1 MTHGVWDW
9 AKHISGSW
17 WPFCGSWLSENE
29 TPFMQEAMGLVTF
42 KWSRLEFSGSWY
54 FKMRLKWRWKKKTD
68 HPDYMIFPFFF
79 NRKWSLKSRPFL
91 KFRGGT
97 PWKFNIGD
105 DALKKVTPFEKMV
118 IFDIHLGFRR
128 SNPSWFHGYF
138 WWVFANQS
146 NTAREP
152 TKNNACWYHPKNPD
166 PSKNGYFEHTP
177 AIQVH
182 ENPSLGILRAN
193 SPFVRVV
200 LPWCAL
206 TVFFSAR
213 KRRCLGSQKK
223 RAMTRLTLWLVF
235 CGEDG
240 G

>member
-1 MTHGVWDW
+1 
-9 AKHISGSW
+9 
-17 WPFCGSWLSENE
+17 
-29 TPFMQEAMGLVTF
+29 
-42 KWSRLEFSGSWY
+42 
-54 FKMRLKWRWKKKTD
+54 
-68 HPDYMIFPFFF
+68 MIFPFFF

-206 TVFFSAR
+206 TVFFFPPGKGGA
-213 KRRCLGSQKK
+213 LDPKK
-223 RAMTRLTLWLVF
+223 REQWPGWPFGLFFAGKMVDNSTTQF
-235 CGEDG
+235 QKS
-240 G
+240 